1 MTLALLITA
10 VTGAWA
16 AEETL
21 LTTITGAGSNTD
33 PATSAN
39 VSYSTEGVA
48 TLTFSEPTSDGHVKY
63 QASPA
68 WGWWGNAI
76 TLTVTPAEG
85 YTITKCVFY
94 DDQNYTATDS
104 EAPFVVETT
113 KLDKTP
119 KVNGTPIKAAQ
130 SKGVTKIEVYG
141 YAPVTGPEVT
151 PVAGKTNEWTFVM
164 PAYDVEIAPIYAPT
178 AQWAKVENVDQLPT
192 AVEGIFAGT
201 EDAIV
206 NAGTVVEGQG
216 TVMYF
221 ATTDAEMT
229 AEKAAQ
235 AEGWLATVPT
245 AEGYDGAQTV
255 YVWYFIKGADTP
267 QGEKATAENT
277 FNDSEICATPLTVT
291 VLSNKFDIQFN
302 AANANTIEAGKATV
316 TVSGAAATVTEGK
329 LEGVKMGSEVKIKAK
344 EGYKFRKAEGKKKT
358 SIVPVTAI
366 TLNKT
371 ETSIKV
377 GATET
382 LSVTSVLPEEA
393 TDKTYT
399 WKTSDETKATVDQ
412 DGKVTAV
419 AEGTV
424 TIYAEANDGSGVKGN
439 CTVTVTPAP
448 VPVTVT
454 WNNND
459 ITGTGN
465 SFTKGGVTLTAG
477 QIDYKDK
484 DISLDGTFTTTLG
497 NFTKIEVTTAWF
509 SASGTGW
516 SSGTGI
522 TPKTGT
528 WTGNA
533 SSVSFSG
540 NIWGQGEGNTKFVFT
555 IEPKN

>member
-1 MTLALLITA
+1 
-10 VTGAWA
+10 
-16 AEETL
+16 
-21 LTTITGAGSNTD
+21 
-33 PATSAN
+33 
-39 VSYSTEGVA
+39 
-48 TLTFSEPTSDGHVKY
+48 
-63 QASPA
+63 
-68 WGWWGNAI
+68 
-76 TLTVTPAEG
+76 
-85 YTITKCVFY
+85 
-94 DDQNYTATDS
+94 
-104 EAPFVVETT
+104 
-113 KLDKTP
+113 
-119 KVNGTPIKAAQ
+119 
-130 SKGVTKIEVYG
+130 
-141 YAPVTGPEVT
+141 
-151 PVAGKTNEWTFVM
+151 
-164 PAYDVEIAPIYAPT
+164 
-178 AQWAKVENVDQLPT
+178 
-192 AVEGIFAGT
+192 
-201 EDAIV
+201 
-206 NAGTVVEGQG
+206 
-216 TVMYF
+216 
-221 ATTDAEMT
+221 
-229 AEKAAQ
+229 
-235 AEGWLATVPT
+235 
-245 AEGYDGAQTV
+245 
-255 YVWYFIKGADTP
+255 
-267 QGEKATAENT
+267 
-277 FNDSEICATPLTVT
+277 
-291 VLSNKFDIQFN
+291 
-302 AANANTIEAGKATV
+302 
-316 TVSGAAATVTEGK
+316 
-329 LEGVKMGSEVKIKAK
+329 MGSEVKMTAK